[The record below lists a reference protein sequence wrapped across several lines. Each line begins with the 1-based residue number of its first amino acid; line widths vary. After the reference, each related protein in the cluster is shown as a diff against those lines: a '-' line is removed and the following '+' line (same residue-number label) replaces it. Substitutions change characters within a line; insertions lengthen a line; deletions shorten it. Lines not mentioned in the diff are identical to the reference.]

1 MIRTVSTIS
10 SLLLGIG
17 LLLMGLALLS
27 TSLGVRAVAEGYNDT
42 VTGLIMACYFGGFI
56 VGSYLC
62 PRLIRRIGPIRSYAA
77 LAAIGAVAAFL
88 PTLLVHPIIWALLR
102 FIVGTALVG
111 LYMVLESWLNSI
123 SPNEKRGQVFA
134 IYMIVTLLAYALGQF
149 LLLFDPHAQTTAFGI
164 AAVFFSLGLI
174 PIALTRLPEPQ
185 LVPVPALN
193 LQHIISL
200 SPLSAAGALA
210 GGLATS
216 SFWALGA
223 VFANRIGLTGEG
235 IVRFM
240 AITIFGGV
248 LLQWP
253 IGRLSDYVDRRIVLT
268 TVSTL
273 AAVAALTAAL
283 VYTRSQTTWLYG
295 VMFVLGGLL
304 FPIYSLSVA
313 HLNDRVQPDD
323 ALDASRSVL
332 LTYGFG
338 ALFGPILAGAA
349 MTLFGPVG
357 LYYYLT
363 FILCGFGVFA
373 ALRIRASE
381 PVPEEERSTFMPMTR
396 TSQAVLELDP
406 RNELPEDMGATDE
419 LVENH
424 NRQSPPSQ
432 SVE

>member
-1 MIRTVSTIS
+1 MLRTLSTIS

-42 VTGLIMACYFGGFI
+42 ITGLIMASYFGGFI

-88 PTLLVHPIIWALLR
+88 PTLLVHPLIWAILR
-102 FIVGTALVG
+102 FIIGTALVG
-111 LYMVLESWLNSI
+111 LYMVLESWLNATT
-123 SPNEKRGQVFA
+123 PNAKRGQVFG
-134 IYMIVTLLAYALGQF
+134 IYMIVTLLAHALGQF
-149 LLLFDPHAQTTAFGI
+149 LLLFDPLAHTTAFGI

-185 LVPVPALN
+185 SVPVPALH
-193 LQHIISL
+193 LRHLIQL
-200 SPLSAAGALA
+200 SPLSVAGALT

-223 VFANRIGLTGEG
+223 VFANRIGLTGEH
-235 IVRFM
+235 IVLFM

-253 IGRLSDYVDRRIVLT
+253 IGRLSDHVDRRIVLT
-268 TVSTL
+268 MVTIL
-273 AAVAALTAAL
+273 AAIAALIAAL
-283 VYTRSQTTWLYG
+283 VYTRSLTWLYG
-295 VMFVLGGLL
+295 MMFALGGLL

-313 HLNDRVQPDD
+313 YLNDRVHADD
-323 ALDASRSVL
+323 ALDASRGVL

-349 MTLFGPVG
+349 MTLFGPIG
-357 LYYYLT
+357 LFYYLT
-363 FILCGFGVFA
+363 FVLCGFVLFA
-373 ALRIRASE
+373 TLRIRASE
-381 PVPEEERSTFMPMTR
+381 PVPVEDRSNYLPMTR

-406 RNELPEDMGATDE
+406 RLELSSDLDTTEHVASIK
-419 LVENH
+419 
-424 NRQSPPSQ
+424 QQ
-432 SVE
+432 

>member
-42 VTGLIMACYFGGFI
+42 VTGLIMASYFGGFI

-123 SPNEKRGQVFA
+123 APNEKRGQVFA
-134 IYMIVTLLAYALGQF
+134 IYMIVTLLAHALGQF
-149 LLLFDPHAQTTAFGI
+149 LLLLDPHAQTTAFGI

-185 LVPVPALN
+185 LVPVPALH
-193 LQHIISL
+193 LQHIIHL
-200 SPLSAAGALA
+200 SPLSVAGALA

-235 IVRFM
+235 VVHFM

-253 IGRLSDYVDRRIVLT
+253 IGRLSDYVDRRIILILVAI
-268 TVSTL
+268 L
-273 AAVAALTAAL
+273 AAIATVTAAM
-283 VYTRSQTTWLYG
+283 VYTRSQTWLYG

-313 HLNDRVQPDD
+313 YLNDRVQPDD

-357 LYYYLT
+357 LYFYLT
-363 FILCGFGVFA
+363 FILCGFVVFA
-373 ALRIRASE
+373 ALRIRTSE

-406 RNELPEDMGATDE
+406 RLELHEDVGSTDDSAGH
-419 LVENH
+419 H
-424 NRQSPPSQ
+424 NRQTSTSQ

>member
-1 MIRTVSTIS
+1 MLRTLSTIS

-42 VTGLIMACYFGGFI
+42 ITGMIMASYFGGFI

-88 PTLLVHPIIWALLR
+88 PTLLVHPLIWAILR
-102 FIVGTALVG
+102 FIIGTALVG
-111 LYMVLESWLNSI
+111 LYMVLESWLNATT
-123 SPNEKRGQVFA
+123 PNAKRGQVFG
-134 IYMIVTLLAYALGQF
+134 IYMIVTLLAHALGQF
-149 LLLFDPHAQTTAFGI
+149 LLLFDPQAHTTAFGI

-174 PIALTRLPEPQ
+174 PIALTRLPEPKS
-185 LVPVPALN
+185 VPVPALHLRN
-193 LQHIISL
+193 LIKL
-200 SPLSAAGALA
+200 SPLSVAGALT

-223 VFANRIGLTGEG
+223 VFANRIGLTGEH
-235 IVRFM
+235 IVLFM

-268 TVSTL
+268 MVTIL
-273 AAVAALTAAL
+273 AAIAALVAAL
-283 VYTRSQTTWLYG
+283 VYTRSLTWLYG
-295 VMFVLGGLL
+295 MMFALGGLL

-313 HLNDRVQPDD
+313 YLNDRVHADD
-323 ALDASRSVL
+323 ALDASRGVL

-349 MTLFGPVG
+349 MTLFGPIG
-357 LYYYLT
+357 LFYYLT
-363 FILCGFGVFA
+363 FVLCGFVLFA
-373 ALRIRASE
+373 TLRIRASE
-381 PVPEEERSTFMPMTR
+381 PVPAEDRSNYLPMTR

-406 RNELPEDMGATDE
+406 RLELANELNATE
-419 LVENH
+419 QAGSIKE
-424 NRQSPPSQ
+424 Q
-432 SVE
+432 